1 MPNIN
6 KKTCKPEIKIN
17 EDYDT
22 VKKKKKKH
30 YSMHDEANYYYQ
42 EETFSSLE
50 VYS

>member
-22 VKKKKKKH
+22 VKKKKNH
-30 YSMHDEANYYYQ
+30 YRMHDEANYYYQ

>member
-22 VKKKKKKH
+22 VKEKKKKK
-30 YSMHDEANYYYQ
+30 SITACM
-42 EETFSSLE
+42 TRLIIIIKKKLFLL
-50 VYS
+50 

>member
-22 VKKKKKKH
+22 VKKKKKK
-30 YSMHDEANYYYQ
+30 SITACM
-42 EETFSSLE
+42 TRLIIIIKKKLFLL
-50 VYS
+50 

>member
-22 VKKKKKKH
+22 VKKKKKKKALQH
-30 YSMHDEANYYYQ
+30 A
-42 EETFSSLE
+42 
-50 VYS
+50 

>member
-22 VKKKKKKH
+22 VKKKKKTSITACMTRLIIIIKKKL
-30 YSMHDEANYYYQ
+30 
-42 EETFSSLE
+42 FLL
-50 VYS
+50 